1 MAAALPRDFHL
12 INPAATP
19 FDREQRPDPA
29 ILLKKQAP
37 ATGRLV
43 KYETRLCTE
52 YQSVLSGGLLP
63 A

>member
-29 ILLKKQAP
+29 ILPKKQAP
-37 ATGRLV
+37 ATERGF
-43 KYETRLCTE
+43 
-52 YQSVLSGGLLP
+52 
-63 A
+63 